1 MGAPPAPRR
10 LALLAGHLA
19 PSLSSST
26 STSTSSNTSTSSTAG
41 ANRLPRLAEY
51 FHRSYRVATLS
62 RVLTHLQSFVASHEH
77 AAAQLTACV
86 SGRRPAPAPVAE
98 TGNPFRRPDRAAPRA
113 AAPFW
118 RGQVLPST
126 GMAVAHQPFAYLRRV
141 VSATAGPAP
150 RLSRGRALP
159 ALPRAV
165 GCRGPGHDHPVRP
178 LRLQEA
184 ARRRRVRTWS
194 FTPS

>member
-126 GMAVAHQPFAYLRRV
+126 GMAVAHQPFAYLRRGPRRD
-141 VSATAGPAP
+141 SHAGGHYP
-150 RLSRGRALP
+150 RYRGRWAAEVRATITPYGHYGSRRLP
-159 ALPRAV
+159 
-165 GCRGPGHDHPVRP
+165 GD
-178 LRLQEA
+178 EE
-184 ARRRRVRTWS
+184 
-194 FTPS
+194 